1 MSERP
6 RAEQPSLLPETRRLL
21 RDVEERTVRPVEVR
35 ADAAI
40 RERGRAIYVVT
51 DPDRSRHLVLYD
63 PQFEPFI
70 DHLMA
75 HECGHILRFAQA
87 NPEDR
92 RVPAMTR
99 ERRAIAIHQLMPELA
114 GLLRA
119 GFPGGA
125 LSELLSIWLSGTIAQ
140 LSDTPSDIR
149 IERWLWS
156 EYPGLHE
163 AQRASLLDQV
173 RTLHLVLRRP
183 VEEVTP
189 RSLWVASNAMNF
201 ALVSAVSEFL
211 GRPDLLRPYQL
222 SPSRR
227 LGEELLAMVEATPD
241 RGLST
246 DRELS
251 ERWAERLGCRDWL
264 EWRALDALPAGF
276 RHAWE

>member
-6 RAEQPSLLPETRRLL
+6 RYEQPSLLPETRRLL
-21 RDVEERTVRPVEVR
+21 RDVEERTRRPVEVR
-35 ADAAI
+35 PDAAV

-63 PQFEPFI
+63 PRHEPFV
-70 DHLMA
+70 DHLVA
-75 HECGHILRFAQA
+75 HECGHIVRFADA
-87 NPEDR
+87 KAEDQ
-92 RVPAMTR
+92 RVPVMSR
-99 ERRAIAIHQLMPELA
+99 ERRAIAIRQLRPELT

-119 GFPGGA
+119 GLPEGA
-125 LSELLSIWLSGTIAQ
+125 LHEVLPIWLSGTIAQ
-140 LSDTPSDIR
+140 ISDTPSDIR

-156 EYPGLHE
+156 EYPGLRE
-163 AQRASLLDQV
+163 AQRASLVDQV

-189 RSLWVASNAMNF
+189 RSLWVASNAMNY

-211 GRPDLLRPYQL
+211 DRPDLLRPYQV

-227 LGEELLAMVEATPD
+227 LGEELLAMVDATPD
-241 RGLST
+241 GGLAT

-251 ERWAERLGCRDWL
+251 GRWAERLGFRHWP